1 MKKLNSICLCYCL
14 IDESNIVFI
23 GALSRIYFRQICR
36 MAQKRRKKYG
46 RQKNLCRLGSN
57 AEKDV
62 KMEGRKRSRD
72 RDSGR
77 MVGGLCEKTCHDAG
91 A

>member
-14 IDESNIVFI
+14 NDESSIVFI

-46 RQKNLCRLGSN
+46 RQKDLCRLGSN
-57 AEKDV
+57 AEEDV
-62 KMEGRKRSRD
+62 KMEGRKGSRIRD
-72 RDSGR
+72 RER
-77 MVGGLCEKTCHDAG
+77 MAGDLCEKTRHDAG